1 MNKNKIN
8 LMIKEKRKEK
18 TKVQNNILYYQK
30 NLRNQKILN
39 KINPLNCSFI
49 LTAIISLLL
58 PFDFFLTFKSSI
70 ITYLIVGTLSYEFQK
85 NILRKIYSHKNNH
98 IKNQLNSLI
107 SYNKEVCKDKLIDSE
122 LELLNK
128 KYDNDNGM
136 PKLNIEHSFSF
147 TNNALDLDI
156 EKYED
161 VINNSINNI
170 NEASKKKSILEIKKE
185 YSLKNIIKK
194 LLISSPLIVLFTV
207 LSSLYYNLLS
217 IPPMLTCLIGS
228 SLLSINLINQIN
240 NYVNA
245 RKVLNEYNDLT
256 KTNNISENITDLNN
270 EIDINIKNIYINRQY
285 EFDVE
290 LLNGILETDYLGKEN
305 SHNYEENN
313 EKITYT
319 TMPKLKIYKK

>member
-8 LMIKEKRKEK
+8 LMIEEKRKEK
-18 TKVQNNILYYQK
+18 TEVQNKILYYQK

-58 PFDFFLTFKSSI
+58 PFNYFLTFKSSI
-70 ITYLIVGTLSYEFQK
+70 ITYLIVGILSYELQK

-136 PKLNIEHSFSF
+136 PKFNIEHYFSFS
-147 TNNALDLDI
+147 NNDLDI

-170 NEASKKKSILEIKKE
+170 NKASKKKSILEIKKE

-194 LLISSPLIVLFTV
+194 LLISRPLIVLFTI
-207 LSSLYYNLLS
+207 LGSLYYNLLS

-245 RKVLNEYNDLT
+245 GKVLNEYNDLT

-290 LLNGILETDYLGKEN
+290 LLNGILENDYLGKEN

-313 EKITYT
+313 ESLTYT

>member
-8 LMIKEKRKEK
+8 LMIEEKRKEK
-18 TKVQNNILYYQK
+18 TKVQNKILYYQK

-58 PFDFFLTFKSSI
+58 PFNFFLTFKSSI
-70 ITYLIVGTLSYEFQK
+70 ITYLIVGILSYEFQK

-136 PKLNIEHSFSF
+136 PKFNIEHYFSFS
-147 TNNALDLDI
+147 NNVLDI

-161 VINNSINNI
+161 VINNSIDNI

-194 LLISSPLIVLFTV
+194 LLISSPLIVLFTI
-207 LSSLYYNLLS
+207 LGSLYYNLLS

-290 LLNGILETDYLGKEN
+290 LLKSILEIDYLDKEN

>member
-8 LMIKEKRKEK
+8 LMIEEKRKEK
-18 TKVQNNILYYQK
+18 TKVQNKILYYQK

-58 PFDFFLTFKSSI
+58 PFNFFLTFKSSI
-70 ITYLIVGTLSYEFQK
+70 VTYLIVGILSYEFQK

-136 PKLNIEHSFSF
+136 PKFNIEHYFSFS
-147 TNNALDLDI
+147 NNVLDI

-161 VINNSINNI
+161 VINNSIDNI

-194 LLISSPLIVLFTV
+194 LLISSPLIVLFTI

-285 EFDVE
+285 EYDVE
-290 LLNGILETDYLGKEN
+290 ILNSILEIDYLGKEN

-313 EKITYT
+313 EKIIYT

>member
-1 MNKNKIN
+1 MNKNKIY
-8 LMIKEKRKEK
+8 LMIEEKRKEK
-18 TKVQNNILYYQK
+18 TNVQNKILHYQK

-49 LTAIISLLL
+49 LTVIISLLL
-58 PFDFFLTFKSSI
+58 PFNYFLTFKSSI
-70 ITYLIVGTLSYEFQK
+70 IAYLIVGTLSYIIQK
-85 NILRKIYSHKNNH
+85 NILRKIYSHKINH

-136 PKLNIEHSFSF
+136 PKFNLEHYFSYS
-147 TNNALDLDI
+147 NNVLDI

-194 LLISSPLIVLFTV
+194 LLISSPLIVLFTI
-207 LSSLYYNLLS
+207 LSSHYYNLLS
-217 IPPMLTCLIGS
+217 IPPMLTYLIGS
-228 SLLSINLINQIN
+228 SLLSINVINQIN

-270 EIDINIKNIYINRQY
+270 EIDRNIKNIYINRQY
-285 EFDVE
+285 EYDVE
-290 LLNGILETDYLGKEN
+290 LLNGILETDYLDKEN

-313 EKITYT
+313 ENLAYT

>member
-8 LMIKEKRKEK
+8 LMIEEKRKEK
-18 TKVQNNILYYQK
+18 TNVQNKILHYQK

-49 LTAIISLLL
+49 LTVIISLLL
-58 PFDFFLTFKSSI
+58 PFNYFLTFKSSI
-70 ITYLIVGTLSYEFQK
+70 IAYLIVGTLSYIIQK
-85 NILRKIYSHKNNH
+85 NILRKIYSHKINH

-136 PKLNIEHSFSF
+136 PKFNLEHYFSYS
-147 TNNALDLDI
+147 NNVLDI

-194 LLISSPLIVLFTV
+194 LLISSPLIVLFTI
-207 LSSLYYNLLS
+207 LSSLYNLLS
-217 IPPMLTCLIGS
+217 IPTMLTYLIGS

-245 RKVLNEYNDLT
+245 KKVLNEYNDLT

-270 EIDINIKNIYINRQY
+270 EIDRNIKNIYINRQY
-285 EFDVE
+285 EYDVE

-305 SHNYEENN
+305 SHNYEENSEN
-313 EKITYT
+313 LTYT

>member
-8 LMIKEKRKEK
+8 LMIEEKRKEK
-18 TKVQNNILYYQK
+18 TKVQNKILYYQK

-58 PFDFFLTFKSSI
+58 PFNFFLTFKSSI

-136 PKLNIEHSFSF
+136 PKFNIEHYFSFS
-147 TNNALDLDI
+147 NNVLDI

-161 VINNSINNI
+161 VINNSIDNI

-194 LLISSPLIVLFTV
+194 LLISSPLIVLFTI

-290 LLNGILETDYLGKEN
+290 LLNSILEIDYLDKEN

>member
-8 LMIKEKRKEK
+8 LMIEEKRKEK
-18 TKVQNNILYYQK
+18 TKVQNKILYYQK
-30 NLRNQKILN
+30 NLRKQKILN
-39 KINPLNCSFI
+39 KINSLNCSFI

-58 PFDFFLTFKSSI
+58 PFNYFLTFKSSI
-70 ITYLIVGTLSYEFQK
+70 ITYLIVGILSYELQK

-136 PKLNIEHSFSF
+136 PKFNIEHYFSFS
-147 TNNALDLDI
+147 NNDLDI

-161 VINNSINNI
+161 LINNSINNI
-170 NEASKKKSILEIKKE
+170 NKASKKKSILEIKKE

-194 LLISSPLIVLFTV
+194 LLISSPLIVLFTI
-207 LSSLYYNLLS
+207 LGSLYYNLLS

-245 RKVLNEYNDLT
+245 KKVLNEYNDLT

-290 LLNGILETDYLGKEN
+290 LLNGILENDYLGKEN

-313 EKITYT
+313 ESLTYT

>member
-8 LMIKEKRKEK
+8 LMIEEKRKEK
-18 TKVQNNILYYQK
+18 TKVQNKILYYQK
-30 NLRNQKILN
+30 NLGNQKILN
-39 KINPLNCSFI
+39 KINPLNCSFL

-58 PFDFFLTFKSSI
+58 PFNFFLTFKSSI
-70 ITYLIVGTLSYEFQK
+70 ITYLIVGILSYEFQK

-98 IKNQLNSLI
+98 IKSQLNSLI

-122 LELLNK
+122 LELLKK

-136 PKLNIEHSFSF
+136 PKFNIEHYFSFS
-147 TNNALDLDI
+147 NNVLDI

-161 VINNSINNI
+161 VINNSIDNI

-194 LLISSPLIVLFTV
+194 LLISSPLIVLFTI

-245 RKVLNEYNDLT
+245 RKVLNKYNDLT

-285 EFDVE
+285 EYDVE
-290 LLNGILETDYLGKEN
+290 ILNSILETDNLGKEN
-305 SHNYEENN
+305 SHNYEENIEN
-313 EKITYT
+313 ITYT

>member
-8 LMIKEKRKEK
+8 LMIEEKRKEK
-18 TKVQNNILYYQK
+18 TNVQNKILHYQK

-49 LTAIISLLL
+49 LTVIISLLL
-58 PFDFFLTFKSSI
+58 PFNYFLTFKSSI
-70 ITYLIVGTLSYEFQK
+70 IAYLIVGTLSYIFQK
-85 NILRKIYSHKNNH
+85 NILRKIYSHKINH

-136 PKLNIEHSFSF
+136 PKFNLEHYFSYS
-147 TNNALDLDI
+147 NNVLDI

-194 LLISSPLIVLFTV
+194 LLISSPLIVLFTI
-207 LSSLYYNLLS
+207 LSSHYYNLLS
-217 IPPMLTCLIGS
+217 IPPMLTYLIGS
-228 SLLSINLINQIN
+228 SLLSINVINQIN

-270 EIDINIKNIYINRQY
+270 EIDRNIKNIYINRQY
-285 EFDVE
+285 EYDVE

-313 EKITYT
+313 ESLTYT

>member
-8 LMIKEKRKEK
+8 LMIEEKRKEK
-18 TKVQNNILYYQK
+18 TEVQNKILYYQK

-39 KINPLNCSFI
+39 RINPLNCSFI

-58 PFDFFLTFKSSI
+58 PFNYFLTFKSSI
-70 ITYLIVGTLSYEFQK
+70 ITYLIVGILSYELQK

-136 PKLNIEHSFSF
+136 PKFNIEHYFSFS
-147 TNNALDLDI
+147 NNDLDI

-170 NEASKKKSILEIKKE
+170 NKASKKKSILEIKKE

-194 LLISSPLIVLFTV
+194 LLISSPLIVLFTI
-207 LSSLYYNLLS
+207 LGSLYYNLLS

-245 RKVLNEYNDLT
+245 GKVLNEYNDLT

-290 LLNGILETDYLGKEN
+290 LLNGILENDYLGKEN

-313 EKITYT
+313 ESLTYT

>member
-8 LMIKEKRKEK
+8 LMIEEKRKEK
-18 TKVQNNILYYQK
+18 TEVQNKILYYQK

-58 PFDFFLTFKSSI
+58 PFNYFLTFKSSI
-70 ITYLIVGTLSYEFQK
+70 ITYLIVGILSYELQK

-136 PKLNIEHSFSF
+136 PKFNIEHYFSFS
-147 TNNALDLDI
+147 NNDLDI

-170 NEASKKKSILEIKKE
+170 NEASKKKSILEIKRE

-194 LLISSPLIVLFTV
+194 LLISSPLIVLFTI
-207 LSSLYYNLLS
+207 LGSLYYNLLS

-290 LLNGILETDYLGKEN
+290 LLNGILENDYLGKEN

-313 EKITYT
+313 ESLTYT

>member
-8 LMIKEKRKEK
+8 LMIEEKRKEK
-18 TKVQNNILYYQK
+18 TKVQNKILYYQK
-30 NLRNQKILN
+30 NLRNQKTLN
-39 KINPLNCSFI
+39 KINPLNCTFI

-85 NILRKIYSHKNNH
+85 NILRKIYFHKNNH

-122 LELLNK
+122 LELLHK
-128 KYDNDNGM
+128 RYDNDNGM
-136 PKLNIEHSFSF
+136 PKFNLEHYFSFS
-147 TNNALDLDI
+147 NNILDI

-185 YSLKNIIKK
+185 YSLKYIIKK
-194 LLISSPLIVLFTV
+194 LLISSPLIVIFTI
-207 LSSLYYNLLS
+207 LGSLYYKLLS

-290 LLNGILETDYLGKEN
+290 LLNGILETEYLGKEN
-305 SHNYEENN
+305 SHNYEENIEN
-313 EKITYT
+313 ITYT

>member
-8 LMIKEKRKEK
+8 LMIEEKRKEK
-18 TKVQNNILYYQK
+18 TKVQNKILYYQK

-49 LTAIISLLL
+49 LTAIISLFL
-58 PFDFFLTFKSSI
+58 PFNFFLTFKSSI
-70 ITYLIVGTLSYEFQK
+70 ITYLIVGILSYEFQK

-136 PKLNIEHSFSF
+136 PKFNFEHYFSFS
-147 TNNALDLDI
+147 NNVLDI
-156 EKYED
+156 EKYENE
-161 VINNSINNI
+161 INNSIDNI

-194 LLISSPLIVLFTV
+194 LLISSPLIVLFTI
-207 LSSLYYNLLS
+207 LGSLYYNLLS
-217 IPPMLTCLIGS
+217 IPPTLTCLIGS

-290 LLNGILETDYLGKEN
+290 LLKSILEIDYLDKEN

>member
-8 LMIKEKRKEK
+8 LMIEEKRKEK
-18 TKVQNNILYYQK
+18 TKVQNKILYYQK

-85 NILRKIYSHKNNH
+85 KILRKIYSYKNNH

-128 KYDNDNGM
+128 KYNNDNGM
-136 PKLNIEHSFSF
+136 PKLNIEHYFSFS
-147 TNNALDLDI
+147 NNVLSI
-156 EKYED
+156 EKYEN

-194 LLISSPLIVLFTV
+194 LLISSPLIVLFTI

-290 LLNGILETDYLGKEN
+290 LLNGILKTDYLGKEN
-305 SHNYEENN
+305 SHNYEENSEN
-313 EKITYT
+313 LTHT

>member
-8 LMIKEKRKEK
+8 LMIEEKRKEK
-18 TKVQNNILYYQK
+18 TKVKNKILYYQK

-58 PFDFFLTFKSSI
+58 PFNYFLTFKSSI
-70 ITYLIVGTLSYEFQK
+70 ITYLIVGILSYELQK

-136 PKLNIEHSFSF
+136 PKFNIEHYFSFS
-147 TNNALDLDI
+147 NNDLDI

-194 LLISSPLIVLFTV
+194 LLISSPLIVLFTI
-207 LSSLYYNLLS
+207 LGSLYYNLLS

-290 LLNGILETDYLGKEN
+290 LLNGILENDYLGKEN

-313 EKITYT
+313 ESLTYT

>member
-8 LMIKEKRKEK
+8 LMIEEKRKEK
-18 TKVQNNILYYQK
+18 TKVKNKILYYQK

-58 PFDFFLTFKSSI
+58 PFNFFLTFKSSI
-70 ITYLIVGTLSYEFQK
+70 VTYLIVGILSYEFQK

-122 LELLNK
+122 LELLK
-128 KYDNDNGM
+128 KIYDNDNGM
-136 PKLNIEHSFSF
+136 PKFNIEHYFSFS
-147 TNNALDLDI
+147 NNVLDI

-161 VINNSINNI
+161 VINNSIDNI

-194 LLISSPLIVLFTV
+194 LLISSPLIVLFTI

-290 LLNGILETDYLGKEN
+290 LLKSILEIDYLDKEN

>member
-8 LMIKEKRKEK
+8 LMIEEKRKEK
-18 TKVQNNILYYQK
+18 TKVKNKILYYQK

-58 PFDFFLTFKSSI
+58 PFNFFLTFKSSI

-136 PKLNIEHSFSF
+136 PKFNIEHYFSFS
-147 TNNALDLDI
+147 NNVLDI

-161 VINNSINNI
+161 VINNSIDNI

-194 LLISSPLIVLFTV
+194 LLISSPLIVLFTI

-290 LLNGILETDYLGKEN
+290 LLNSILEIDYLGKEN

-313 EKITYT
+313 EKIIYT

>member
-1 MNKNKIN
+1 MNKNKIY
-8 LMIKEKRKEK
+8 LMIEEKRKEK
-18 TKVQNNILYYQK
+18 TNVQNKILHYQK

-49 LTAIISLLL
+49 LTVIISLLL
-58 PFDFFLTFKSSI
+58 PFNYFLTFKSSI
-70 ITYLIVGTLSYEFQK
+70 IAYLIVGTLSYIIQK
-85 NILRKIYSHKNNH
+85 NILRKIYSHKINH

-136 PKLNIEHSFSF
+136 PKFNLEHYFSYS
-147 TNNALDLDI
+147 NNVLDI

-194 LLISSPLIVLFTV
+194 LLISSPLIVIFTI
-207 LSSLYYNLLS
+207 LSSHYYNLLS
-217 IPPMLTCLIGS
+217 IPPMLTYLIGS

-240 NYVNA
+240 NYINA

-313 EKITYT
+313 ENLAYT

>member
-8 LMIKEKRKEK
+8 LMIEEKRKEK
-18 TKVQNNILYYQK
+18 TEVQNKILYYQK

-58 PFDFFLTFKSSI
+58 PFNYFLTFKSSI
-70 ITYLIVGTLSYEFQK
+70 ITYLIVGILSYELQK

-136 PKLNIEHSFSF
+136 PKFNIEHYFSFS
-147 TNNALDLDI
+147 NNDLDI

-170 NEASKKKSILEIKKE
+170 NKASKKKSILEIKKE

-194 LLISSPLIVLFTV
+194 LLISSPLIVLFTI
-207 LSSLYYNLLS
+207 LGSLYYNLLS

-245 RKVLNEYNDLT
+245 GKVLNEYNDLT

-290 LLNGILETDYLGKEN
+290 LLNGILENDYLGKEN

-313 EKITYT
+313 ESLTYT

>member
-8 LMIKEKRKEK
+8 LMIEEKRKEK
-18 TKVQNNILYYQK
+18 TKVQNKILYYQK

-58 PFDFFLTFKSSI
+58 PFNFFLTFKSSI
-70 ITYLIVGTLSYEFQK
+70 ITYLIVGTLSYELQK

-107 SYNKEVCKDKLIDSE
+107 LYNKEVCKDKLIDSE

-136 PKLNIEHSFSF
+136 PKFNIEHYFSFS
-147 TNNALDLDI
+147 NNVLDT

-194 LLISSPLIVLFTV
+194 LLISSPLIVLFTI
-207 LSSLYYNLLS
+207 LGSLYYNLLS
-217 IPPMLTCLIGS
+217 IPPMLTCLICS

-245 RKVLNEYNDLT
+245 KKVLNEYNDLT

-290 LLNGILETDYLGKEN
+290 LLNGILENDYLGKEN

>member
-8 LMIKEKRKEK
+8 LMIEEKRKEK
-18 TKVQNNILYYQK
+18 AKVQNKILYYQK

-58 PFDFFLTFKSSI
+58 PFNFFLTFKSSI
-70 ITYLIVGTLSYEFQK
+70 VTYLIVGILSYEFQK

-122 LELLNK
+122 LELLKK

-136 PKLNIEHSFSF
+136 PKFNIEHYFSFSI
-147 TNNALDLDI
+147 NVLDI

-161 VINNSINNI
+161 VINNSIDNI

-194 LLISSPLIVLFTV
+194 LLISSPLIVLFTI

-290 LLNGILETDYLGKEN
+290 LLKSILEIDYLDKEN

>member
-8 LMIKEKRKEK
+8 LMIEEKRKEK
-18 TKVQNNILYYQK
+18 TKVQNKILYYQK

-58 PFDFFLTFKSSI
+58 PFNFFLTFKSSI
-70 ITYLIVGTLSYEFQK
+70 ITYLIVGTLSYELQK

-136 PKLNIEHSFSF
+136 PKFNIEHYFSFS
-147 TNNALDLDI
+147 NNVLDT

-194 LLISSPLIVLFTV
+194 LLISSPLIVLFTI
-207 LSSLYYNLLS
+207 LGSLYYNLLS

-245 RKVLNEYNDLT
+245 KKVLNEYNDLT

-290 LLNGILETDYLGKEN
+290 LLNGILENDYLGKEN

-313 EKITYT
+313 ENLAHT

>member
-8 LMIKEKRKEK
+8 LMIEEKRKEK
-18 TKVQNNILYYQK
+18 TKVQNKILYYQK

-49 LTAIISLLL
+49 LTAIISLFL
-58 PFDFFLTFKSSI
+58 PFNFFLTFKSSI
-70 ITYLIVGTLSYEFQK
+70 ITYLIVGILSYEFQK

-122 LELLNK
+122 LELLKK

-136 PKLNIEHSFSF
+136 PKFNFEHYFSFS
-147 TNNALDLDI
+147 NNVLDI

-161 VINNSINNI
+161 VINNSIDNI

-194 LLISSPLIVLFTV
+194 LLISSPLIVLFTI

-290 LLNGILETDYLGKEN
+290 LLKSILEIDYLDKEN

>member
-8 LMIKEKRKEK
+8 LMIEEKRKEK
-18 TKVQNNILYYQK
+18 TKVQNKILYYQN

-58 PFDFFLTFKSSI
+58 PFNFFLTFKSSI
-70 ITYLIVGTLSYEFQK
+70 ITYLIVGILSYEFQK

-122 LELLNK
+122 LELLKK

-136 PKLNIEHSFSF
+136 PKFNIEHYFSFS
-147 TNNALDLDI
+147 NNVLDI

-161 VINNSINNI
+161 VINNSIDNI

-194 LLISSPLIVLFTV
+194 LLISSPLIVLFTI

-290 LLNGILETDYLGKEN
+290 LLNSILEIDYLGKEN

>member
-8 LMIKEKRKEK
+8 LMIEEKRKEK
-18 TKVQNNILYYQK
+18 TKVQNKILYYQK

-58 PFDFFLTFKSSI
+58 PFNFFLTFKSSI

-85 NILRKIYSHKNNH
+85 NILRKKKTQKNKH

-136 PKLNIEHSFSF
+136 PKFNFEHYFSFS
-147 TNNALDLDI
+147 NNVLDI

-161 VINNSINNI
+161 VINNSIDNI

-194 LLISSPLIVLFTV
+194 LLISSPLIVLFTI
-207 LSSLYYNLLS
+207 LGSLYYNLLS

-290 LLNGILETDYLGKEN
+290 LLKSILEIDYLDKEN

>member
-1 MNKNKIN
+1 MNKNKIY
-8 LMIKEKRKEK
+8 LMIEEKRKEK
-18 TKVQNNILYYQK
+18 TNVQNKILHYQK

-49 LTAIISLLL
+49 LTVIISLLL
-58 PFDFFLTFKSSI
+58 PFNYFLTFKSSI
-70 ITYLIVGTLSYEFQK
+70 IAYLIVGTLSYIIQK
-85 NILRKIYSHKNNH
+85 NILRKIYSHKINH

-136 PKLNIEHSFSF
+136 PKFNLEHYFSYS
-147 TNNALDLDI
+147 NNVLDI

-194 LLISSPLIVLFTV
+194 LLISSPLIVLFTI
-207 LSSLYYNLLS
+207 LSSLYNLLS
-217 IPPMLTCLIGS
+217 IPTMLTYLIGS

-245 RKVLNEYNDLT
+245 KKVLNEYNDLT

-270 EIDINIKNIYINRQY
+270 EIDRNIKNIYINRQY
-285 EFDVE
+285 EYDVE

-305 SHNYEENN
+305 SHNYEENSEN
-313 EKITYT
+313 LTYT

>member
-8 LMIKEKRKEK
+8 LMIEEKRKEK
-18 TKVQNNILYYQK
+18 TKVQNKILYYQK

-58 PFDFFLTFKSSI
+58 PFNYFLTFKSSI
-70 ITYLIVGTLSYEFQK
+70 ITYLIVGILSYELQK

-136 PKLNIEHSFSF
+136 PKFNIEHYFSFS
-147 TNNALDLDI
+147 NNDLDI

-170 NEASKKKSILEIKKE
+170 NEASKKKSILEIKRE

-194 LLISSPLIVLFTV
+194 LLISSPLIVLFTI
-207 LSSLYYNLLS
+207 LGSLYYNLLS

-245 RKVLNEYNDLT
+245 KKVLNEYNDLT

-290 LLNGILETDYLGKEN
+290 LLNGILENDYLGKEN

-313 EKITYT
+313 ESLTYT

>member
-1 MNKNKIN
+1 MFSIG
-8 LMIKEKRKEK
+8 
-18 TKVQNNILYYQK
+18 
-30 NLRNQKILN
+30 
-39 KINPLNCSFI
+39 
-49 LTAIISLLL
+49 IIS
-58 PFDFFLTFKSSI
+58 
-70 ITYLIVGTLSYEFQK
+70 
-85 NILRKIYSHKNNH
+85 
-98 IKNQLNSLI
+98 IK
-107 SYNKEVCKDKLIDSE
+107 
-122 LELLNK
+122 
-128 KYDNDNGM
+128 
-136 PKLNIEHSFSF
+136 
-147 TNNALDLDI
+147 
-156 EKYED
+156 
-161 VINNSINNI
+161 NNSIDNI

-194 LLISSPLIVLFTV
+194 LLISSPLIVLFTI
-207 LSSLYYNLLS
+207 LGSLYYNLLS
-217 IPPMLTCLIGS
+217 IPPTLICLIGS

-240 NYVNA
+240 NYINA

-290 LLNGILETDYLGKEN
+290 LLNSILEIDYLGKEN

>member
-8 LMIKEKRKEK
+8 LMIEEKRKEK
-18 TKVQNNILYYQK
+18 TKVKNKILYYQK
-30 NLRNQKILN
+30 NLRKQKILN
-39 KINPLNCSFI
+39 KINSLNCSFI

-58 PFDFFLTFKSSI
+58 PFNYFLTFKSSI
-70 ITYLIVGTLSYEFQK
+70 ITYLIVGILSYELQK

-136 PKLNIEHSFSF
+136 PKFNIEHYFSFS
-147 TNNALDLDI
+147 NNDLDI

-170 NEASKKKSILEIKKE
+170 NKASKKKSILEIKKE

-194 LLISSPLIVLFTV
+194 LLISSPLIVLFTI
-207 LSSLYYNLLS
+207 LGSLYYNLLS

-245 RKVLNEYNDLT
+245 GKVLNEYNDLT

-290 LLNGILETDYLGKEN
+290 LLNGILENDYLGKEN

-313 EKITYT
+313 ESLTYT

>member
-1 MNKNKIN
+1 MN
-8 LMIKEKRKEK
+8 
-18 TKVQNNILYYQK
+18 
-30 NLRNQKILN
+30 
-39 KINPLNCSFI
+39 
-49 LTAIISLLL
+49 
-58 PFDFFLTFKSSI
+58 FK
-70 ITYLIVGTLSYEFQK
+70 K

-147 TNNALDLDI
+147 SNNVLDI

-170 NEASKKKSILEIKKE
+170 NEASKKKSILEIKRE

-194 LLISSPLIVLFTV
+194 LLISSPLIVLFTI
-207 LSSLYYNLLS
+207 LGSLHYNLLS

-313 EKITYT
+313 ESLTYT

>member
-8 LMIKEKRKEK
+8 LMIEEKRKEK
-18 TKVQNNILYYQK
+18 TKVQNKILYYQK

-58 PFDFFLTFKSSI
+58 PFNFFLTFKSSI
-70 ITYLIVGTLSYEFQK
+70 ITYLIVGILSYEFQK

-136 PKLNIEHSFSF
+136 PKFNIEHYFSFS
-147 TNNALDLDI
+147 NNVLDI

-161 VINNSINNI
+161 VINNSIDNI

-194 LLISSPLIVLFTV
+194 LLISSPLIVLFTILGS
-207 LSSLYYNLLS
+207 LSYNLLS

-290 LLNGILETDYLGKEN
+290 ILNSILETDNLGKEN

>member
-1 MNKNKIN
+1 MNKNKIY
-8 LMIKEKRKEK
+8 LMIEEKRKEK
-18 TKVQNNILYYQK
+18 TNVQNKILHYQK

-49 LTAIISLLL
+49 LTVIISLLL
-58 PFDFFLTFKSSI
+58 PFNYFLTFKSSI
-70 ITYLIVGTLSYEFQK
+70 IAYLIVGTLSYIIQK
-85 NILRKIYSHKNNH
+85 NILRKIYSHKINH

-136 PKLNIEHSFSF
+136 PKFNLEHYFSYS
-147 TNNALDLDI
+147 NNVLDI

-194 LLISSPLIVLFTV
+194 LLISSPLIVIFTI
-207 LSSLYYNLLS
+207 LSSHYYNLLS
-217 IPPMLTCLIGS
+217 IPPMLTYLIGS

-270 EIDINIKNIYINRQY
+270 EIDRNIKNIYINRQY
-285 EFDVE
+285 EYDVE
-290 LLNGILETDYLGKEN
+290 LLNGILETDYLDKEN

-313 EKITYT
+313 ENLAYT

>member
-8 LMIKEKRKEK
+8 LMIEEKRKEK
-18 TKVQNNILYYQK
+18 TNVQNKILHYQK

-49 LTAIISLLL
+49 LTVIISLLL
-58 PFDFFLTFKSSI
+58 PFNYFLTFKSSI
-70 ITYLIVGTLSYEFQK
+70 IAYLIVGTLSYIFQK
-85 NILRKIYSHKNNH
+85 NILRKIYSHKINH

-136 PKLNIEHSFSF
+136 PKFNLEHYFSYS
-147 TNNALDLDI
+147 NNVLDI

-194 LLISSPLIVLFTV
+194 LLISSPLIVLFTI
-207 LSSLYYNLLS
+207 LGSLYYNLLS

-290 LLNGILETDYLGKEN
+290 LLNGILENDYLGKEN

-313 EKITYT
+313 ESLTYT

>member
-8 LMIKEKRKEK
+8 LMIEEKRKEK
-18 TKVQNNILYYQK
+18 TKVQNKILYYQK
-30 NLRNQKILN
+30 NLGNQKILN
-39 KINPLNCSFI
+39 KINPLNCSFL

-58 PFDFFLTFKSSI
+58 PFNFFLTFKSSI
-70 ITYLIVGTLSYEFQK
+70 ITYLIVGILSYEFQK

-122 LELLNK
+122 LELLKK

-136 PKLNIEHSFSF
+136 PKFNIEYYFSFS
-147 TNNALDLDI
+147 NNVLDI

-161 VINNSINNI
+161 VINNSIDNI

-194 LLISSPLIVLFTV
+194 LLISSPLIVLFTI
-207 LSSLYYNLLS
+207 LGSLYYNLLS

-285 EFDVE
+285 EYDVE
-290 LLNGILETDYLGKEN
+290 ILNSILETDNLGKEN
-305 SHNYEENN
+305 SHNYEENIEN
-313 EKITYT
+313 ITYT

>member
-8 LMIKEKRKEK
+8 LMIEEKRKEK
-18 TKVQNNILYYQK
+18 TKVQNKILYYQK
-30 NLRNQKILN
+30 NLGNQKILN

-58 PFDFFLTFKSSI
+58 PFNFFLTFKSSI
-70 ITYLIVGTLSYEFQK
+70 ITYLIVGILSYEFQK

-122 LELLNK
+122 LELLKK

-136 PKLNIEHSFSF
+136 PKFNIEHYFSFS
-147 TNNALDLDI
+147 NNVLDI

-161 VINNSINNI
+161 VINNSIDNI

-194 LLISSPLIVLFTV
+194 LLISSPLIVLFTI
-207 LSSLYYNLLS
+207 LGSLYYNLLS

-240 NYVNA
+240 NYINA
-245 RKVLNEYNDLT
+245 KKVLNEYNDLT

-290 LLNGILETDYLGKEN
+290 LLNSILEIDYLGKEN

>member
-8 LMIKEKRKEK
+8 LMIEEKRKEK
-18 TKVQNNILYYQK
+18 TKVQNKILYYQK

-58 PFDFFLTFKSSI
+58 PFNFFLTFKSSI

-136 PKLNIEHSFSF
+136 PKFNIEHYFSFS
-147 TNNALDLDI
+147 NNVLDI

-161 VINNSINNI
+161 VINNSIDNI

-194 LLISSPLIVLFTV
+194 LLISSPLIVLFTI
-207 LSSLYYNLLS
+207 LGSLYYNLLS

-240 NYVNA
+240 NYINA

-290 LLNGILETDYLGKEN
+290 LLNSILENDYLGKES
-305 SHNYEENN
+305 SHNYEENI

>member
-8 LMIKEKRKEK
+8 LMIEEKRKEK
-18 TKVQNNILYYQK
+18 TKVQNKILYYQK

-58 PFDFFLTFKSSI
+58 PFNFFLTFKSSI
-70 ITYLIVGTLSYEFQK
+70 VTYLIVGILSYEFQK

-122 LELLNK
+122 LELLKK

-136 PKLNIEHSFSF
+136 PKFNIEHYFSFS
-147 TNNALDLDI
+147 NNVLDI

-161 VINNSINNI
+161 VINNSIDNI

-194 LLISSPLIVLFTV
+194 LLISSPLIVLFTI

-290 LLNGILETDYLGKEN
+290 LLKSILEIDYLDKEN